1 MVRNY
6 TILFIVII
14 LYGCDLLTTRDPEK
28 PESPRSTFVSATT
41 PELLFNNLKDSFKE
55 KIVENYMACFV
66 DEALSDKKFS
76 FVPSAGSSAQY
87 TILNDWSLSSERQ
100 YFLNLRSQVSAKV
113 PIVLDLQNMIANI
126 QSDSAVYQFDYLLSV
141 YINSEVRSYQG
152 NVQFNIILDSRNFW
166 VVRGW
171 EDIKKQNFS
180 SWSELKGAFHP

>member
-1 MVRNY
+1 
-6 TILFIVII
+6 
-14 LYGCDLLTTRDPEK
+14 
-28 PESPRSTFVSATT
+28 
-41 PELLFNNLKDSFKE
+41 
-55 KIVENYMACFV
+55 
-66 DEALSDKKFS
+66 
-76 FVPSAGSSAQY
+76 
-87 TILNDWSLSSERQ
+87 ERQ